1 MKKSQLK
8 KLVKEE
14 IFSILEK
21 EKAKKSKEEDIEVSD
36 TESGEESLDFG
47 DLDIDTL
54 SGDGGKLSTAQD
66 AQDVQKE
73 LMDALEAAKGLGDKK
88 LVRQIGNALTYFTRS
103 QVSKDEQ

>member
-1 MKKSQLK
+1 MKKSQFK

-21 EKAKKSKEEDIEVSD
+21 EKAKKAKKAKEDVEVSD
-36 TESGEESLDFG
+36 IETETSDDSDMG
-47 DLDIDTL
+47 DLDL
-54 SGDGGKLSTAQD
+54 GDMGDSKMST

>member
-1 MKKSQLK
+1 MKTSQLK

-14 IFSILEK
+14 VFSILEK
-21 EKAKKSKEEDIEVSD
+21 EKSKKSKEEDIEVSD
-36 TESGEESLDFG
+36 TESDEKSLDFG

-54 SGDGGKLSTAQD
+54 SGDGGKLST